1 MTRKGAAI
9 NRLVI
14 IQNKALIRIALG
26 TAFILLVP
34 LVAMQFTDEVAWDLA
49 DFVVA
54 GILLFGAGLAY
65 ELIVTKAGNN
75 AYRTAVGLAVV
86 AALLLVWVNLAV
98 GIIGNEETPANL
110 MYIGVLAVGII
121 GAIVARFHPHGMALA
136 MFATALAQALVAVIA
151 LIAGMVPAYNST
163 IEILGINGFFVALWV
178 GSAWLFRNAGRA
190 QLRAGAEPS
199 G

>member
-14 IQNKALIRIALG
+14 IKNKALIRIALG
-26 TAFILLVP
+26 TAFILQVP

-65 ELIVTKAGNN
+65 ELIATKAGNN

-98 GIIGNEETPANL
+98 GIIGNEETLANL

-136 MFATALAQALVAVIA
+136 MFATALAQASVAVIA
-151 LIAGMVPAYNST
+151 LIAGMVLAYNSA

-178 GSAWLFRNAGRA
+178 GSAWLFRNAARA